1 MKKIFT
7 VIFFFAAINLFSADL
22 VNKDS
27 SSYDIEIQEYGT
39 THTSIGS
46 STTIS
51 GGAPNGATIKIKNTG
66 ATIKVNGSGD
76 VVIQNGSLSQK

>member
-1 MKKIFT
+1 MKK
-7 VIFFFAAINLFSADL
+7 FFIMFFVLAAVNLFAADL

-27 SSYDIEIQEYGT
+27 ASYDISVEEYGT

-51 GGAPNGATIKIKNTG
+51 GGAPNGSTITVKSTG
-66 ATIKVNGSGD
+66 SKIKVNGSAD
-76 VVIQNGSLSQK
+76 VIIKDGSLSQ

>member
-7 VIFFFAAINLFSADL
+7 ILFILSVVNLYSADL

-27 SSYDIEIQEYGT
+27 TSYDISVEEYGT

-51 GGAPNGATIKIKNTG
+51 GGAPDGSTITIKNTG
-66 ATIKVNGSGD
+66 SRIKVNGSAD
-76 VVIQNGSLSQK
+76 VIIKDGALSQ

>member
-1 MKKIFT
+1 MKKLFT
-7 VIFFFAAINLFSADL
+7 ILFILSVLNLYSADL

-27 SSYDIEIQEYGT
+27 SSYDISVEEYGT

-51 GGAPNGATIKIKNTG
+51 GGAPNGSTITIKNTG
-66 ATIKVNGSGD
+66 SKIKVSGSSD
-76 VVIQNGSLSQK
+76 VIIKDGVLSQ